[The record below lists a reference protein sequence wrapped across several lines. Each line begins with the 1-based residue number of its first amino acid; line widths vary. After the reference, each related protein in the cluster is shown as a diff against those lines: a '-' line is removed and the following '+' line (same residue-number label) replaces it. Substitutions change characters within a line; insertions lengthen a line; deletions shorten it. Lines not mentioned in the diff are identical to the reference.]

1 MKILLTTLTYF
12 ILFYSFFRITFW
24 IGKKTKKR
32 DLYKMIEV
40 YFLEQRFKINVK
52 KLTANN
58 IYTMVALSDAII
70 LTIVLLATSFISDL
84 IIRLIVSAIVLIPVI
99 YIVYYIVSKYLKKR
113 GF

>member
-1 MKILLTTLTYF
+1 
-12 ILFYSFFRITFW
+12 
-24 IGKKTKKR
+24 
-32 DLYKMIEV
+32 MIEV

-58 IYTMVALSDAII
+58 IYNMVALSDSII
-70 LTIVLLATSFISDL
+70 LTIVLLATSLISDL
-84 IIRLIVSAIVLIPVI
+84 ITRLIVSALILIPVI